1 LLRRQGRQREDGGDD
16 GESDGPGL
24 VIAARAA
31 GPFLPFL
38 PLWIVNPLE
47 IVEVGKEGRAR
58 GGVPAL
64 SGGGGAGGGEEGSR
78 RRQRGLFSSPPSSS
92 SAPRRRRPPSLSP
105 GRSFSVRA
113 TTCSSHV
120 LAGAESFSVFL
131 NEGDEEEEGG
141 VWFEVASFSRPAA
154 ALSLL
159 TLPLVRVL
167 QARFRE
173 DSARAV
179 AEAVR
184 EGK

>member
-1 LLRRQGRQREDGGDD
+1 M
-16 GESDGPGL
+16 
-24 VIAARAA
+24 
-31 GPFLPFL
+31 
-38 PLWIVNPLE
+38 
-47 IVEVGKEGRAR
+47 
-58 GGVPAL
+58 
-64 SGGGGAGGGEEGSR
+64 
-78 RRQRGLFSSPPSSS
+78 
-92 SAPRRRRPPSLSP
+92 
-105 GRSFSVRA
+105 RA

-131 NEGDEEEEGG
+131 DEGSGGEGEGDGEGEGGGGGGEGGG

-167 QARFRE
+167 QSKFRE
-173 DSARAV
+173 ESARAV

>member
-1 LLRRQGRQREDGGDD
+1 MPTDAETPQWALQ
-16 GESDGPGL
+16 
-24 VIAARAA
+24 IAPA
-31 GPFLPFL
+31 PPPP
-38 PLWIVNPLE
+38 PLT
-47 IVEVGKEGRAR
+47 
-58 GGVPAL
+58 
-64 SGGGGAGGGEEGSR
+64 
-78 RRQRGLFSSPPSSS
+78 
-92 SAPRRRRPPSLSP
+92 RRRPPSLSP

-184 EGK
+184 EG

>member
-1 LLRRQGRQREDGGDD
+1 MP
-16 GESDGPGL
+16 S
-24 VIAARAA
+24 A
-31 GPFLPFL
+31 
-38 PLWIVNPLE
+38 
-47 IVEVGKEGRAR
+47 
-58 GGVPAL
+58 
-64 SGGGGAGGGEEGSR
+64 SR
-78 RRQRGLFSSPPSSS
+78 RPT
-92 SAPRRRRPPSLSP
+92 SLSP
-105 GRSFSVRA
+105 GRSFSVKA
-113 TTCSSHV
+113 STCSSHV

-131 NEGDEEEEGG
+131 NEGSGGDGDDKG

-173 DSARAV
+173 ESARAI

>member
-1 LLRRQGRQREDGGDD
+1 
-16 GESDGPGL
+16 
-24 VIAARAA
+24 
-31 GPFLPFL
+31 
-38 PLWIVNPLE
+38 
-47 IVEVGKEGRAR
+47 
-58 GGVPAL
+58 
-64 SGGGGAGGGEEGSR
+64 
-78 RRQRGLFSSPPSSS
+78 
-92 SAPRRRRPPSLSP
+92 
-105 GRSFSVRA
+105 VRA

-131 NEGDEEEEGG
+131 NEGGDGNEGG
-141 VWFEVASFSRPAA
+141 GSGKGAVWFEVASFSRPAA

-173 DSARAV
+173 ESARAV

>member
-1 LLRRQGRQREDGGDD
+1 
-16 GESDGPGL
+16 
-24 VIAARAA
+24 
-31 GPFLPFL
+31 
-38 PLWIVNPLE
+38 
-47 IVEVGKEGRAR
+47 
-58 GGVPAL
+58 
-64 SGGGGAGGGEEGSR
+64 
-78 RRQRGLFSSPPSSS
+78 
-92 SAPRRRRPPSLSP
+92 
-105 GRSFSVRA
+105 VRA

-131 NEGDEEEEGG
+131 NEGGDGNEGG
-141 VWFEVASFSRPAA
+141 ESGKGAVWFEVASFSRPAA

-173 DSARAV
+173 ESARAV